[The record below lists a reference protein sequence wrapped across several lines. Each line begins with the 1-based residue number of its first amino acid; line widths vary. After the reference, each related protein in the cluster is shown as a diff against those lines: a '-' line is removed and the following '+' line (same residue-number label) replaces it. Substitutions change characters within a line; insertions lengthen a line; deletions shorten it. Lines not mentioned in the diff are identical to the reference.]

1 MQDPHMPQLEFALEI
16 RLTLKK
22 PRLELNDLPQG
33 GRRLSVQIEAGS
45 FEGPRLRGKILPGG
59 GEWPHVRE
67 DDVFCFDARYHLQE
81 DDGTI
86 ILIQNSGYRHAPPEV
101 QERLWSL
108 RPGDVVPPDAY
119 YFRAMTRF
127 ETAPGKHDW
136 LARHVFVGVGRRLET
151 GNSLRYYKV
160 I

>member
-1 MQDPHMPQLEFALEI
+1 MRDSLKPDLEFALEI

-22 PRLELNDLPQG
+22 PRLELNGLPRG
-33 GRRLSVQIEAGS
+33 GNRLSVQIEQGE
-45 FEGPRLRGKILPGG
+45 FEGPLLKGKILPGG
-59 GEWPHVRE
+59 GEWPHIRT

-86 ILIQNSGYRHAPPEV
+86 ILIQNSGYRHASPEV
-101 QERLWSL
+101 QERLWAL

-119 YFRAMTRF
+119 YFRSMTRF

-136 LARHVFVGVGRRLET
+136 LARHVFVGVGERLEK
-151 GNSLRYYKV
+151 GNRLRYYKV
-160 I
+160 V